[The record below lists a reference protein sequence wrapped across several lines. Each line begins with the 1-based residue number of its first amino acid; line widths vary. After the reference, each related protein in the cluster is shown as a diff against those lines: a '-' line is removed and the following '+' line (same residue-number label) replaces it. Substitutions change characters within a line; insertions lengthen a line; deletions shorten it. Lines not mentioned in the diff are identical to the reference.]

1 MSSIRNQ
8 EEVDE
13 ELNEDR
19 MNDPDSFPM
28 TGVRIKTGLPDE
40 SQKKDE
46 HLQAVDTLNKCVQ
59 SIDSHFKKVLVTHE
73 NDFMSAYQVSFTY
86 YHILHNF

>member
-1 MSSIRNQ
+1 MSSIRNH
-8 EEVDE
+8 EEVDD

-40 SQKKDE
+40 S
-46 HLQAVDTLNKCVQ
+46 
-59 SIDSHFKKVLVTHE
+59 
-73 NDFMSAYQVSFTY
+73 
-86 YHILHNF
+86 